1 MHLIKILILS
11 SVLALSGCATGCQKA
26 CVFGIGPGNPMFDSY
41 ANYSDERD
49 PCQFKGKEV
58 GYTLPEFC
66 GASRGKNVRITKTGS
81 NTYRV
86 NQY

>member
-1 MHLIKILILS
+1 MLLLVAS
-11 SVLALSGCATGCQKA
+11 LTGCATGCQKA

-49 PCQFKGKEV
+49 PCQFKGKEQ

-66 GASRGKNVRITKTGS
+66 GASRGKVVRITKVS
-81 NTYRV
+81 NNSYRIT
-86 NQY
+86 Q